1 MKYIVRALKYFVYIS
16 LIVTVIMLILV
27 ALKLVSPDVNVMFR
41 EGWGSILKIAVMFLA
56 VSAIYPKFG
65 YAKRGVR
72 ITGSYSETRDGVVAF
87 MEERGYELETEE
99 GENMTFRLRNKFN
112 RAARTWEDRITLTRE
127 LAGFYMEGISKD
139 VARLASGLE
148 FKFRNPET

>member
-16 LIVTVIMLILV
+16 LIVTVILLILM
-27 ALKLVSPDVNVMFR
+27 ALKLVSPDINVMFR
-41 EGWGSILKIAVMFLA
+41 NGWGSVLQIAIMFLA

-72 ITGSYSETRDGVVAF
+72 IPGSYSEIRDKVVSF

-99 GENMTFRLRNKFN
+99 GENLTFRLRNRFN

-139 VARLASGLE
+139 VARLASAME
-148 FKFRNPET
+148 FKFQNPET

>member
-1 MKYIVRALKYFVYIS
+1 
-16 LIVTVIMLILV
+16 
-27 ALKLVSPDVNVMFR
+27 
-41 EGWGSILKIAVMFLA
+41 
-56 VSAIYPKFG
+56 
-65 YAKRGVR
+65 
-72 ITGSYSETRDGVVAF
+72 

-139 VARLASGLE
+139 VARLASALE

>member
-16 LIVTVIMLILV
+16 LIVTIIMLILV

-65 YAKRGVR
+65 YTKRGVR
-72 ITGSYSETRDGVVAF
+72 ITGSYSEIRDGVVAF

>member
-41 EGWGSILKIAVMFLA
+41 EGWGSILKIALMFLA

-72 ITGSYSETRDGVVAF
+72 ITGSYSEIRDGVVAF

>member
-72 ITGSYSETRDGVVAF
+72 ITGSYSEIRDGVVAF

>member
-72 ITGSYSETRDGVVAF
+72 INGSYAEIRDGVVAF

>member
-16 LIVTVIMLILV
+16 LIVTIIMLILV

-41 EGWGSILKIAVMFLA
+41 EGWGSILKIALMFLA

-72 ITGSYSETRDGVVAF
+72 ITGSYSEIRDGVVAF

>member
-1 MKYIVRALKYFVYIS
+1 MKYIIRSLKYFIYIS
-16 LIVTVIMLILV
+16 VIVTLILCVLV
-27 ALKLVSPDVNVMFR
+27 ALKLVSPDIDVMFR
-41 EGWGSILKIAVMFLA
+41 NGWKSVGLIAIMFLA

-65 YAKRGVR
+65 YANRGVR
-72 ITGSYSETRDGVVAF
+72 ILGEYSQIRDGIVSF
-87 MEERGYELETEE
+87 MEDHGYELETEQ

-112 RAARTWEDRITLTRE
+112 RATRTWEDRITLTRD

>member
-16 LIVTVIMLILV
+16 LIVTIIMLILV

-72 ITGSYSETRDGVVAF
+72 ITGSYSEIRDGVVAF

>member
-41 EGWGSILKIAVMFLA
+41 EGWGSILKIAVMFLT

-72 ITGSYSETRDGVVAF
+72 ITGSYSEIRDGVVAF

>member
-16 LIVTVIMLILV
+16 LIVTAIMLILV

-72 ITGSYSETRDGVVAF
+72 ITGSYSEIRDGVVAF

>member
-16 LIVTVIMLILV
+16 LIVTIILAVLV
-27 ALKLVSPDVNVMFR
+27 ALKLVSSDINVMFR
-41 EGWGSILKIAVMFLA
+41 NGWGSILQIALMFLA
-56 VSAIYPKFG
+56 VSAIYPRFG
-65 YAKRGVR
+65 YTKRGVR
-72 ITGSYSETRDGVVAF
+72 VPGSYAEIRDKVVSF

-99 GENMTFRLRNKFN
+99 GENLTFRLRNKFN

-139 VARLASGLE
+139 VARLASALE